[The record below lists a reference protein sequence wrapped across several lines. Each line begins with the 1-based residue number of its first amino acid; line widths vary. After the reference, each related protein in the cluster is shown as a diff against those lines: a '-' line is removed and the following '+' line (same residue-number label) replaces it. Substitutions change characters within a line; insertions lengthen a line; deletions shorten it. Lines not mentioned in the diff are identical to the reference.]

1 MSTPH
6 IDAEP
11 GAFAETVLFPGDPL
25 RAKYIAETLFE
36 SPIQINN
43 RRNMLGYTGHY
54 HGHRVSV
61 MGSGMG
67 IASSR
72 IYATELIRHYG
83 VRRIIRVGTCGGVG
97 DVALGQ
103 ILLAQ
108 SASTDS
114 SINRIAFGRH
124 DFSACAD
131 FDLLR
136 RATDHAKTLAM
147 NVRVAPIFSTDS
159 FYDGDPNIVKLLRQH
174 HILGVEMEA
183 AGLYALAQ
191 REGVQALAIL
201 TVSDHLETDAHLSG
215 DEREQGLG
223 RMATLAL
230 ECAAH

>member
-1 MSTPH
+1 MTIH
-6 IDAEP
+6 IGAKP
-11 GAFAETVLFPGDPL
+11 GQIAETVLMPGDPL

-36 SPIQINN
+36 SPIQINS
-43 RRNMLGYTGHY
+43 RRNMLGFTGHY
-54 HGHRVSV
+54 HGQRVSV

-72 IYATELIRHYG
+72 IYATELIREYG
-83 VRRIIRVGTCGGVG
+83 VRRLIRVGTCGGVG

-114 SINRIAFGRH
+114 SINRIAFGGH
-124 DFSACAD
+124 DLAACAH

-136 RATDHAKTLAM
+136 RAVEQSRVLGLDT
-147 NVRVAPIFSTDS
+147 RVAPIFSTDS
-159 FYDGDPNIVKLLRQH
+159 FYDGDPAILEHLRRHRIV
-174 HILGVEMEA
+174 GVEMEA